1 MPHNV
6 TKLSVAWMLLDPLNA
21 ENPGNNYYKC
31 KIEDCK
37 AVLSGKKKWNLVA
50 HFEKKHAS
58 FFNENLSSSIAK
70 RNSNKGELE
79 QRRLEHIQYLTQLV
93 TVNGR
98 PFMHLSDSGLI
109 GLTARELKYLQDA
122 GYGEGLTGNP
132 PPAVM
137 RHIEYLSSEI
147 KSAIKLEVQNSL
159 VSLMVD
165 IGSRNGR
172 DILGISMQYM
182 HDGRVI
188 IRSIGMILLT
198 SSHTGANIEAEILA
212 CLDKL
217 DIKPAQVIS
226 ITTDNGSNM
235 LKMVKLFNH
244 KSGTDTTENSGN
256 VGNCEPD
263 EFYESEQCD
272 DLLRNA
278 DIYDDDYINSEINN
292 IIEKFNLIQ
301 SMSPEDLC
309 EAQKREAEI
318 LEMLDDSSH
327 YNDLLKSLQNEF
339 ATHTLNS
346 YGIKCAAH
354 TLQLVVKKSLKATQI
369 RVLIDMCRVASK
381 LLRKSSYKNRLLQQ
395 KLEIVLPQL
404 DCEVRW
410 NSTHKMVTSEI
421 YFILYVYL
429 QLILYVLLKISIAG

>member
-1 MPHNV
+1 MPNSAFFYSSKMAHNV
-6 TKLSVAWMLLDPLNA
+6 TKLSAAMGFLDPLHA
-21 ENPGNNYYKC
+21 ENPDNFYYKC

-50 HFEKKHAS
+50 HFEKQH
-58 FFNENLSSSIAK
+58 SSIFSK
-70 RNSNKGELE
+70 NLTLRYVKSQSNNGELE
-79 QRRLEHIQYLTQLV
+79 RRRLEHIQYLTQLV

-122 GYGEGLTGNP
+122 GFGEGLTGNP

-137 RHIEYLSSEI
+137 KHIEYLSCEI
-147 KSAIKLEVQNSL
+147 KSAIKLEVKNSL

-172 DILGISMQYM
+172 DILGISLQYM

-212 CLDKL
+212 CLDML

-235 LKMVKLFNH
+235 LKMIKLFNQ
-244 KSGTDTTENSGN
+244 KSGTDTTENN
-256 VGNCEPD
+256 DIVQNCEPE
-263 EFYESEQCD
+263 EFDESEQCD
-272 DLLRNA
+272 ELLKNA
-278 DIYDDDYINSEINN
+278 DIYDSDYINMEINN
-292 IIEKFNLIQ
+292 IIEEFNSIQ
-301 SMSPEDLC
+301 SMSPENLR
-309 EAQKREAEI
+309 EAQKREADI

-327 YNDLLKSLQNEF
+327 YIDLLKSLQNEF

-354 TLQLVVKKSLKATQI
+354 TLQLVVKKSLKEPRI
-369 RVLIDMCRVASK
+369 RVLIDMCRVACK
-381 LLRKSSYKNRLLQQ
+381 LLRTASYKNRLHQHNLQ
-395 KLEIVLPQL
+395 IVLPQL
-404 DCEVRW
+404 DCAVRW
-410 NSTHKMVTSEI
+410 NSTYKMVTSKL
-421 YFILYVYL
+421 YFILR
-429 QLILYVLLKISIAG
+429 ACD